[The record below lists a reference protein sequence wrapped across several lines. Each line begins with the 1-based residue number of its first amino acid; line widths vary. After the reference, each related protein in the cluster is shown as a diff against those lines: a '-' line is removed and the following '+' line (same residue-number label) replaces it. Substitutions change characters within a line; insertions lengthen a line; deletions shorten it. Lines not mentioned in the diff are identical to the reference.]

1 MQAGDGCS
9 RLDGSADLL
18 RALVGLAKCDGQVL
32 GAISIEQLNFVHDLT
47 GGFALCTGQ
56 INHSTLCFSLKEL
69 LKLLQVQ
76 LLRTTQYIAIHE
88 RKSACP
94 VHPRIRRIWDLT
106 RVDKSYIHSCQCVC
120 QVPYY
125 ACPIKCKELGYM
137 SCQVPLSAKTNNP
150 GDGVRPDLA
159 LQSRAKSRLC
169 FGLGW
174 SLKEAPGPSPGVW
187 LAFLLSLG
195 EVKHEITG
203 CSASIIV
210 I

>member
-1 MQAGDGCS
+1 
-9 RLDGSADLL
+9 
-18 RALVGLAKCDGQVL
+18 
-32 GAISIEQLNFVHDLT
+32 
-47 GGFALCTGQ
+47 
-56 INHSTLCFSLKEL
+56 
-69 LKLLQVQ
+69 
-76 LLRTTQYIAIHE
+76 
-88 RKSACP
+88 
-94 VHPRIRRIWDLT
+94 
-106 RVDKSYIHSCQCVC
+106 
-120 QVPYY
+120 
-125 ACPIKCKELGYM
+125 M

-150 GDGVRPDLA
+150 GDGVRPDPA

-210 I
+210 IELFCVALCSILLTDLSLFPHLFIFLIVYPDRKLKHKDRTEPKWDSPQALAHHQSRWRQCHWSGWASEQSS